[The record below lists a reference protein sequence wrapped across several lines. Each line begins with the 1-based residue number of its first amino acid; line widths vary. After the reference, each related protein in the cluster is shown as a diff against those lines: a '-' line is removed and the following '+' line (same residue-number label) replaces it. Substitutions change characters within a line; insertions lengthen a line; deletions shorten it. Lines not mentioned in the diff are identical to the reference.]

1 MPHLWPTG
9 SSSGWP
15 PSITA
20 RYFSSCPSDSTSRWT
35 PCPPGTASGGSRS
48 ALAVSSFRLR
58 ARLGFS
64 IPSSLPAREALPPRS
79 DMALLIRAPE
89 GLQPSRSTRCS
100 AHTTPAA
107 DFCRPV
113 RTDHSILSPVSRTS
127 GRSPEVSSTT
137 FRTQP
142 PNLQP
147 VPLMDMGFAIICP
160 LARHRMPQIRFLYIG
175 SHVCSTLLSDAPSRL
190 RPCVSLSLHL
200 HQVVKGTCTPEL
212 SNMLGTQKKPH
223 ARTAWSIEFLL
234 QSVSEDDRPV
244 LMLALAG
251 HKSNVIEGSNPQVS
265 RFPRTSATL
274 P

>member
-1 MPHLWPTG
+1 V
-9 SSSGWP
+9 
-15 PSITA
+15 PSANTLVRRVNENAFASILQA
-20 RYFSSCPSDSTSRWT
+20 R
-35 PCPPGTASGGSRS
+35 PCPAFGRPVHLRGSPHRLQPGTSPHALRIPPRDGHPALQESQSGGFRS
-48 ALAVSSFRLR
+48 ALVCFRL
-58 ARLGFS
+58 S
-64 IPSSLPAREALPPRS
+64 PSCPFRPLHTFHSSRPARHYPRFWIRRSSSERRRDLNPP
-79 DMALLIRAPE
+79 D
-89 GLQPSRSTRCS
+89 QTRCS
-100 AHTTPAA
+100 AHNTPAA

-113 RTDHSILSPVSRTS
+113 RTDHSILSPVSRTD

-212 SNMLGTQKKPH
+212 SNMLGTRQK
-223 ARTAWSIEFLL
+223 R
-234 QSVSEDDRPV
+234 
-244 LMLALAG
+244 AG
-251 HKSNVIEGSNPQVS
+251 QLGPAHV
-265 RFPRTSATL
+265 
-274 P
+274 